1 MPEAP
6 HCPRCNALML
16 SFASPEGLCPRCL
29 MGVAMGEPSELA
41 LDETDTRL
49 LPKEAAGSEID
60 VSEFDT
66 RMFPDGAARQV
77 GRELLA
83 GLVGQVLD
91 EKYRIER
98 KLGQGGM
105 GAVYLATHLGT
116 QRPVAVKVISPELMA
131 NEEFVE
137 RFRREAHASGRL
149 RHPNIV
155 NVTDFGFDWV
165 DGARLAYLVME
176 YLDGQ
181 SLADYL
187 ARNKRPGLEWT
198 IEVLEQVCSAVDEA
212 HRLGIVHRDLKP
224 ANILL
229 EPNRRGGFTV
239 KVLDFGLAKLRDPRE
254 LLASRKGTSSGRMA
268 IPSMFGLAAPD
279 RPETTHDAPPT
290 TVAAP
295 EDAGSAAL
303 TRVGTVL
310 GTPMYMAPEQCLGKP
325 CDARSDV
332 YSLGVIAYE
341 MLSGEPPFAGN
352 STQMVRQ
359 HVERAPEPLR
369 ERTPDLSLLV
379 ESLVMQAL
387 EKRPGDRPQN
397 AAALAT
403 ALRAGADDRRA
414 VMRQALALYGE
425 HFWTFFGVALFGGHV
440 LLALVLTLS
449 LMWPVA
455 ALASLI
461 VLMLG
466 AISNGMM
473 TVPLTARV
481 LQGLPPFGLRE
492 YLGSW
497 RGRFRIYD
505 FDAGDVFDTS
515 GLWRAFIILVLLCFS
530 PVERNIP
537 GTLLMMLVLCALL
550 TGSMSSRCY
559 LSGAVATVEGRR
571 EKEDGTNRVE
581 ALARRMKEAYGSFPP
596 RGIKSL
602 ETLVIM
608 SLFLA
613 AMSGWFL
620 VQTQSWGTIGDVVT
634 WNSRRLAFLPVT
646 GQPETSGWLTL
657 TIAGTVLSC
666 LVGVLVNPLV
676 AIVHALTY
684 LKARQLG
691 GEGIEEIALRGDEK

>member
-1 MPEAP
+1 
-6 HCPRCNALML
+6 
-16 SFASPEGLCPRCL
+16 
-29 MGVAMGEPSELA
+29 MGVAMGEPSEIA
-41 LDETDTRL
+41 LDETDTRM
-49 LPKEAAGSEID
+49 LPKEAADSELD
-60 VSEFDT
+60 VSELDT
-66 RMFPDGAARQV
+66 RALPGGAAREA
-77 GRELLA
+77 GGGLLG

-116 QRPVAVKVISPELMA
+116 QRAVAVKVISPELMA

-155 NVTDFGFDWV
+155 NVTDFGFDSV

-187 ARNKRPGLEWT
+187 ARNKRPGLAWT
-198 IEVLEQVCSAVDEA
+198 IDVLEQICSAVDEA

-229 EPNRRGGFTV
+229 ESNRRGGFTV

-254 LLASRKGTSSGRMA
+254 LFASRKDASSGRMA
-268 IPSMFGLAAPD
+268 IPSVFGLAAPD
-279 RPETTHDAPPT
+279 RPGAAHDAAPA
-290 TVAAP
+290 TVPAL
-295 EDAGSAAL
+295 EDTGSAAL

-397 AAALAT
+397 AAVLAT

-440 LLALVLTLS
+440 LLALALTLS
-449 LMWPVA
+449 LMWPIGALVA
-455 ALASLI
+455 LV
-461 VLMLG
+461 VLMYC
-466 AISNGMM
+466 AMSNGMM

-481 LQGLPPFGLRE
+481 LQGLPPFCLRE
-492 YLGSW
+492 YLRSW
-497 RGRFRIYD
+497 LGRFRIYD
-505 FDAGDVFDTS
+505 FDAGDVFNMRA
-515 GLWRAFIILVLLCFS
+515 LWKVAILIVFATFF

-537 GTLLMMLVLCALL
+537 GSLLMMLVLCALV
-550 TGSMSSRCY
+550 TGAMSSRCY

-613 AMSGWFL
+613 VTSGWFL
-620 VQTQSWGTIGDVVT
+620 VETGGWGTIEGIVT
-634 WNSRRLAFLPVT
+634 WDSRRLEFLPVA
-646 GQPETSGWLTL
+646 GEPETSGWLTL
-657 TIAGTVLSC
+657 TVAGTVLSC
-666 LVGVLVNPLV
+666 LVGILVNPLV

-691 GEGIEEIALRGDEK
+691 GEGIEEIALHSDEK